1 MPNSPSSPDLPPSIL
16 FIDDD
21 ADVQKAAAL
30 LLPRRGFSLLSARD
44 PAEAWSVL
52 SAEPVD
58 VVLLDLNFRPGSVS
72 GAEGFACLEA
82 MVAHDPDM
90 VVVIV
95 TGHSGIN
102 IAVAAMRAG
111 ATDFVMKP
119 WNNDRLVATLTAAV
133 AVRRQRRNAHPVA
146 PQPAGHAA
154 EPDSPIIGDSPA
166 MRRIL
171 EPMRRA
177 ATTDAPILLLGEAG
191 TGKSLLAHSIHRLSP
206 RAGRPLATL
215 DPMALWSEGEGA
227 WTTALA
233 AVTPDGTL
241 FLDEVGELPQP
252 LQARLLAFLKERPH
266 LRLVTAS
273 RQKRDAL
280 QAGMLQSD
288 LLYRLNIV
296 ELSLPPL
303 HERGDD
309 VRLLAVHFLHLFTR
323 RYQRPALTLSADA
336 LDIIAQAS
344 WPGNIRAL
352 AQAMERAVVLA
363 RGTVLHP
370 VDIPIQAPL
379 PDGVAAA
386 RSGDGDLNLTRS
398 EKAIVDAA
406 LRRHGFNVSHAAA
419 ELGLSRAA
427 LYRRMARH
435 GL

>member
-1 MPNSPSSPDLPPSIL
+1 MSNSPSSPDIRPSIL

-30 LLPRRGFSLLSARD
+30 LLLRRGFSLLSAHN
-44 PAEAWSVL
+44 PSEAWSVL
-52 SAEPVD
+52 SSEPVD

-82 MVAHDPDM
+82 LVAHDPDM

-119 WNNDRLVATLTAAV
+119 WNNERLVTTLTDAV
-133 AVRRQRRNAHPVA
+133 AVRRQRRNARPSAAQVA
-146 PQPAGHAA
+146 DQTPP
-154 EPDSPIIGDSPA
+154 PDSPIIGESPA

-171 EPMRRA
+171 DPMRRA
-177 ATTDAPILLLGEAG
+177 AATDVPILLLGEAG
-191 TGKSLLAHSIHRLSP
+191 TGKSLLAHSIHRLSA
-206 RAGRPLATL
+206 RADRSFTTL

-227 WTTALA
+227 WATALS

-241 FLDEVGELPQP
+241 FLDEIGELPQS
-252 LQARLLAFLKERPH
+252 LQARLQAFLNERPH
-266 LRLVTAS
+266 LRMVTAS

-280 QAGMLQSD
+280 HGGMLQSD

-303 HERGDD
+303 RERGDD
-309 VRLLAVHFLHLFTR
+309 VRLLATHFLRLFAR
-323 RYQRPALTLSADA
+323 RYQRPALTLSPDA
-336 LDIIAQAS
+336 LDIIATAS

-363 RGTVLHP
+363 RGSVLLP
-370 VDIPIQAPL
+370 ADIPIHAPL
-379 PDGVAAA
+379 PEGVAAA
-386 RSGDGDLNLTRS
+386 RPGDGDLNLTRF
-398 EKAIVDAA
+398 EKAIVEAA
-406 LRRHGFNVSHAAA
+406 LRRHGFNVSHAAT

>member
-1 MPNSPSSPDLPPSIL
+1 MPNSPSSPDFRPSIL

-52 SAEPVD
+52 SSEPVD

-82 MVAHDPDM
+82 LITHDPDM

-119 WNNDRLVATLTAAV
+119 WNNERLVATLTDAV
-133 AVRRQRRNAHPVA
+133 AVRRQRRNAHPFA
-146 PQPAGHAA
+146 PPAGEAPP
-154 EPDSPIIGDSPA
+154 PDSPIIGDSLA
-166 MRRIL
+166 LRRIL

-177 ATTDAPILLLGEAG
+177 AATDAPILLLGEAG
-191 TGKSLLAHSIHRLSP
+191 TGKSLLAHSIHRLSS
-206 RAGRPLATL
+206 RADRSFTTL

-233 AVTPDGTL
+233 AVSPDDTL
-241 FLDEVGELPQP
+241 FLDEVGELPQS
-252 LQARLLAFLKERPH
+252 LQARLLAFLNERPH

-280 QAGMLQSD
+280 HGGMLQSD

-303 HERGDD
+303 RERGDD
-309 VRLLAVHFLHLFTR
+309 VRLLATHFLHLFAR
-323 RYQRPALTLSADA
+323 RYQRPALTLAPDA
-336 LDIIAQAS
+336 LDIIASAS

-363 RGTVLHP
+363 SGTVLHP
-370 VDIPIQAPL
+370 ADIPIQAPL

-386 RSGDGDLNLTRS
+386 RPGDGDLNLTRS
-398 EKAIVDAA
+398 EKAIVEAA
-406 LRRHGFNVSHAAA
+406 LRRHGFNVSHAATD
-419 ELGLSRAA
+419 LGLSRAA